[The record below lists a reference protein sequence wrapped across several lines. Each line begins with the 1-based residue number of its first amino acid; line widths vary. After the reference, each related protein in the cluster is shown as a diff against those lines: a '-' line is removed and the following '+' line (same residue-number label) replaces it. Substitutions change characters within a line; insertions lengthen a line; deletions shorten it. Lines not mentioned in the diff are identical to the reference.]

1 MTGEVSPAGP
11 GGQPISPGQ
20 LRASHEDRDKVVE
33 LLRVAAGDGRLT
45 AEELDQRLEVALTAR
60 TYAELAVLTV
70 DLPAT
75 GAAGPPAAG
84 PLPEPKDLVRI
95 QCGAGNAVREG
106 TWLVPRGME
115 TNITSGN
122 VRLDFT
128 EAVITGRTL
137 RIDADIRS
145 GNLVLITKPGVV
157 VDTDDVTVRSGNIRI
172 KSPWGAGTPEILR
185 IEISGKVRSGN
196 IVARPRYRSLWQWL
210 RRAPR
215 PWETPGTSLAAHR

>member
-1 MTGEVSPAGP
+1 MTGEVSPASP

-20 LRASHEDRDKVVE
+20 LRASHEDRDRVVE

-45 AEELDQRLEVALTAR
+45 ADELDQRLEVALSAR
-60 TYAELAVLTV
+60 TYAELAVLTA

-75 GAAGPPAAG
+75 GAAVPVAIG

-106 TWLVPRGME
+106 TWLVPRNME
-115 TNITSGN
+115 TNVTSGN

-128 EAVITGRTL
+128 EAMITARTL
-137 RIDADIRS
+137 RINADIRS
-145 GNLVLITKPGVV
+145 GNLVLITKPGIVV
-157 VDTDDVTVRSGNIRI
+157 ETDDVAVRSGNV
-172 KSPWGAGTPEILR
+172 KVKAPWGAGTPELLR

-196 IVARPRYRSLWQWL
+196 IVARPRRRSLWQWL

-215 PWETPGTSLAAHR
+215 PWETPGTSLAARR